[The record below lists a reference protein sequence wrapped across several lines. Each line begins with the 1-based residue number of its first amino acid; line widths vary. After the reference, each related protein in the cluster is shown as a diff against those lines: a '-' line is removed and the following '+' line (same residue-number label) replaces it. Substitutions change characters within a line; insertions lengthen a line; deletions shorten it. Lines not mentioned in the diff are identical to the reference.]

1 MKRAIVLAAIC
12 MASIAGCHKTDSTSL
27 MPGQSLVIQNRSI
40 QHLHFVTE
48 YPVSISGEQCQIE
61 RTVDETVNCGP
72 SNITVTDLRPRLL
85 IWGHSNTVSWTYD
98 LLPLQPSEKPSPQ
111 TLRSPTSQ
119 PERPIAPQ
127 SPMPEAITTKPSA
140 SENAAANSVKPK
152 EKNLSLRLLPG
163 EAIKLPNTEFRKVLV
178 RSEYPIS
185 VVVGNCHNQETV
197 QWLCSIDPAEIF
209 IADIRRKPL
218 FMTPK
223 ANVVSVNEREF

>member
-1 MKRAIVLAAIC
+1 
-12 MASIAGCHKTDSTSL
+12 
-27 MPGQSLVIQNRSI
+27 
-40 QHLHFVTE
+40 
-48 YPVSISGEQCQIE
+48 
-61 RTVDETVNCGP
+61 
-72 SNITVTDLRPRLL
+72 
-85 IWGHSNTVSWTYD
+85 
-98 LLPLQPSEKPSPQ
+98 
-111 TLRSPTSQ
+111 
-119 PERPIAPQ
+119 
-127 SPMPEAITTKPSA
+127 
-140 SENAAANSVKPK
+140 
-152 EKNLSLRLLPG
+152 LRLLPG